1 MIPYEEG
8 LLVSD
13 RERGQLIKLFETGET
28 QVVVDGLTAPEGIAL
43 FNETI
48 FVFEG
53 DTGEIKE
60 VKNNIIRTI
69 AKLNGGSTAASSLQ
83 PPSMIFNGLAVKDG
97 VIYASDEK
105 DRSIYRI
112 SLQ

>member
-1 MIPYEEG
+1 MVVEG
-8 LLVSD
+8 LTTS
-13 RERGQLIKLFETGET
+13 
-28 QVVVDGLTAPEGIAL
+28 EGISL
-43 FNETI
+43 SNETI

-69 AKLNGGSTAASSLQ
+69 AKLNGGSSAASPLQ
-83 PPSMIFNGLAVKDG
+83 PPSMIFNGLALKDG
-97 VIYASDEK
+97 VIYASDER

>member
-1 MIPYEEG
+1 MDKI
-8 LLVSD
+8 LM
-13 RERGQLIKLFETGET
+13 K
-28 QVVVDGLTAPEGIAL
+28 
-43 FNETI
+43 TI
-48 FVFEG
+48 FSKLKIPQVNYLVFQNE
-53 DTGEIKE
+53 DLNDKE

-83 PPSMIFNGLAVKDG
+83 PPSMIFNGLALKDG

>member
-1 MIPYEEG
+1 M
-8 LLVSD
+8 
-13 RERGQLIKLFETGET
+13 
-28 QVVVDGLTAPEGIAL
+28 VVDGLTTPEGIAL
-43 FNETI
+43 SKETI

-69 AKLNGGSTAASSLQ
+69 ATLNGGSPAASSMQ
-83 PPSMIFNGLAVKDG
+83 PPSMIFNGLASKDG